1 MGDEKQAKQG
11 ILEKIAAKLMKK
23 VQAFVAFEF
32 LIFTAGMVFA
42 LIVKDFSP
50 WLLLIP
56 PILGLIAYYSAV
68 FSLLLFAFFIIVFI
82 L

>member
-1 MGDEKQAKQG
+1 MGEEKKQG
-11 ILEKIAAKLMKK
+11 FLEKIAAMLMKK
-23 VQAFVAFEF
+23 VQAFVAFQF

-42 LIVKDFSP
+42 LLVKDFSP

-56 PILGLIAYYSAV
+56 PVLGLIAYYSAA
-68 FSLLLFAFFIIVFI
+68 FSLLLFVFFIVIFI